1 MTLLHLIV
9 LIIVGTI
16 CGLIAERVV
25 HSSLPFGW
33 IGAAV
38 AGFVGAW
45 LMVDV
50 LHIVILPTLAV
61 EGLPIVS
68 AILGAIIV
76 VFLFSLVAG
85 RMGTGRSW
93 GRAKA

>member
-1 MTLLHLIV
+1 
-9 LIIVGTI
+9 
-16 CGLIAERVV
+16 
-25 HSSLPFGW
+25 
-33 IGAAV
+33 
-38 AGFVGAW
+38 
-45 LMVDV
+45 MVDV
-50 LHIVILPTLAV
+50 LHIVILPTLAI

-76 VFLFSLVAG
+76 VVLFSLVAG

>member
-9 LIIVGTI
+9 LIAVAVV
-16 CGLIAERVV
+16 CGLIAERLIR
-25 HSSLPFGW
+25 SKLPFGW

-45 LMVDV
+45 LMVD
-50 LHIVILPTLAV
+50 LFHLVIAPQFSI

-76 VFLFSLVAG
+76 VFAFSLVAG
-85 RMGTGRSW
+85 GRRSW
-93 GRAKA
+93 SRG

>member
-1 MTLLHLIV
+1 MTLIHLIV
-9 LIIVGTI
+9 LLLVAAV
-16 CGLIAERVV
+16 CGLIAERVI

-33 IGAAV
+33 IGAIV

-50 LHIVILPTLAV
+50 FHLVILPQFSI

-68 AILGAIIV
+68 AIVGAIIV
-76 VFLFSLVAG
+76 VFAFSLVANRG
-85 RMGTGRSW
+85 RGLS
-93 GRAKA
+93 RA

>member
-1 MTLLHLIV
+1 MTLVHLVV
-9 LIIVGTI
+9 LLLVAAV

-33 IGAAV
+33 IGAIV

-50 LHIVILPTLAV
+50 FHVAILPQFSI
-61 EGLPIVS
+61 EGLPIIS
-68 AILGAIIV
+68 AIVGAIIV
-76 VFLFSLVAG
+76 VFAVGLVAG
-85 RMGTGRSW
+85 RRRSW
-93 GRAKA
+93 SRA

>member
-9 LIIVGTI
+9 LIVVAAV
-16 CGLIAERVV
+16 CGLIAERVMGRSV
-25 HSSLPFGW
+25 PFGW
-33 IGAAV
+33 IGATV

-50 LHIVILPTLAV
+50 FHLVILPTLSI

-76 VFLFSLVAG
+76 VVLFSLVAG
-85 RMGTGRSW
+85 RLGTGHGRSW
-93 GRAKA
+93 GRA

>member
-9 LIIVGTI
+9 LIVVAAV
-16 CGLIAERVV
+16 CGLIAERVMGR
-25 HSSLPFGW
+25 SLPFGW
-33 IGAAV
+33 IGATV

-50 LHIVILPTLAV
+50 FHLLILPTLTI

-76 VFLFSLVAG
+76 VVLFSLVAG
-85 RMGTGRSW
+85 RLGTGRGRSW
-93 GRAKA
+93 GRA

>member
-9 LIIVGTI
+9 LLLVAAV

-25 HSSLPFGW
+25 HTSLPFGW
-33 IGAAV
+33 MGAIA

-50 LHIVILPTLAV
+50 FHVVLAPQITI

-68 AILGAIIV
+68 AILGALIV
-76 VFLFSLVAG
+76 VFAYSLLAG
-85 RMGTGRSW
+85 RRRSW
-93 GRAKA
+93 SRA

>member
-9 LIIVGTI
+9 LLLVAAV
-16 CGLIAERVV
+16 CGMIAERLI

-33 IGAAV
+33 IGAIV
-38 AGFVGAW
+38 AAFVGAW

-50 LHIVILPTLAV
+50 FHLVILPQFSI

-68 AILGAIIV
+68 AIVGAIIV
-76 VFLFSLVAG
+76 VFAFSLVANRG
-85 RMGTGRSW
+85 RGLS
-93 GRAKA
+93 RA

>member
-1 MTLLHLIV
+1 MTLVHLIV
-9 LIIVGTI
+9 LIVVAAV
-16 CGLIAERVV
+16 CGLIAERVIGR
-25 HSSLPFGW
+25 SLPFGW
-33 IGAAV
+33 IGATV

-50 LHIVILPTLAV
+50 FHLVILPTLSI

-76 VFLFSLVAG
+76 VVLFTVVAG
-85 RMGTGRSW
+85 RVGTGHGRSW
-93 GRAKA
+93 GRA